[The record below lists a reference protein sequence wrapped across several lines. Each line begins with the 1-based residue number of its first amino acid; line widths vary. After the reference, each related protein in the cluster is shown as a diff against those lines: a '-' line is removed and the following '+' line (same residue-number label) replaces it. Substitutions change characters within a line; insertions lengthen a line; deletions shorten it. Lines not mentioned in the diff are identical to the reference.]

1 MAGHPRCS
9 LAPMVLLAVA
19 LVLSQTLQTGAHSH
33 SHGDH
38 DHGHGHGHHHHGH
51 GHGHGHHH
59 DHGHGHSHEGQR
71 MFHGASKWSAE
82 ANLPTAEEEIH
93 HHHHGHGHAHDHHGH
108 AHDHHGHAHDEFEEA
123 LEHLE
128 EVQDLHEEPLEEED
142 LDLHQ
147 DELVEEVHEDA
158 QQDEPEEDHD
168 DAGTQED
175 QEEVE
180 VEEEGHDHHHDAHDD
195 HEEAEDHHGHSH
207 DHHGHSHDH
216 HGHSHDHHGHSH
228 DHHGHS
234 HGHASEPAKQEG
246 AAEKRDLVE
255 LWMQAIGATLLISAA
270 PFLILFLIPV
280 QSNTDQHQNLL
291 KVLLSFA
298 SGGLLGDAFLHL
310 IPHALEPHSHH
321 GDEGHGHSHAK
332 AESNDHGHS
341 HGANH
346 AHMMSVGLW
355 TLGGIVAFLVVEKFV
370 RLLKGGHSHSHG
382 HGHSHGAAKAKDSDA
397 EEEEEEKKEAKTEEK
412 GTDIK
417 VSGYLNLAADFT
429 HNFTDGLA
437 IGASFLVGPAVGM
450 VTTITILLHEVPHEI
465 GDFAILVQSGCTKR
479 KAMCLQLLTA
489 VGALAGTSCSLL
501 AEGVGAAAT
510 AWILP
515 FTAGGF
521 VYIATVTVLP
531 ELLVG
536 RSSLGQ
542 SLMEILALLFGV
554 GMMVLIAEYE

>member
-1 MAGHPRCS
+1 MAGPRWS
-9 LAPMVLLAVA
+9 LVLKLLVVA
-19 LVLSQTLQTGAHSH
+19 LVLLSAQQTRAHSH

-38 DHGHGHGHHHHGH
+38 GHHHGHDHGHHHGH

-59 DHGHGHSHEGQR
+59 HGHSHEGPK

-82 ANLPTAEEEIH
+82 ANLPTPEEEEILRQH
-93 HHHHGHGHAHDHHGH
+93 EHAHDDHGHAHDHHGH
-108 AHDHHGHAHDEFEEA
+108 AHDHHGHAHDHHGHAHDHHGHSHDHF
-123 LEHLE
+123 
-128 EVQDLHEEPLEEED
+128 
-142 LDLHQ
+142 
-147 DELVEEVHEDA
+147 EEVH
-158 QQDEPEEDHD
+158 DH
-168 DAGTQED
+168 
-175 QEEVE
+175 QEEP
-180 VEEEGHDHHHDAHDD
+180 HDHHDEAHDD
-195 HEEAEDHHGHSH
+195 HEEAH

-234 HGHASEPAKQEG
+234 HNHHGHSHDHHEELGKQE
-246 AAEKRDLVE
+246 AAGEKRDLVE

-270 PFLILFLIPV
+270 PFLILFLIPL

-332 AESNDHGHS
+332 EESHDHGHS

-355 TLGGIVAFLVVEKFV
+355 VLGGIVAFLVVEKFV
-370 RLLKGGHSHSHG
+370 RFLKGGHSHSHG
-382 HGHSHGAAKAKDSDA
+382 HGHSHGAAKAKDSDG
-397 EEEEEEKKEAKTEEK
+397 EEEEEEKKEGKKEDKKAPKKEEEK

-465 GDFAILVQSGCTKR
+465 GDFAILVQSGCTKK

-542 SLMEILALLFGV
+542 SVMEILAMLFGV